1 MNVSEHAKILKAYI
15 DRLSMAD
22 LKIITQVHSFCWDEQ
37 LNGNAG
43 SQRSEDEHLQSVILN
58 ALGQMLS
65 HDRDN
70 ITRIID
76 NTLNRKVNP

>member
-15 DRLSMAD
+15 DRLSMPD
-22 LKIITQVHSFCWDEQ
+22 LKIITQVHGYCWDEQ
-37 LNGNAG
+37 LNGNAE

-58 ALGQMLS
+58 ALGQMLT

-70 ITRIID
+70 IARIID
-76 NTLNRKVNP
+76 NTLNRKG